1 MKRVAL
7 FPSAF
12 HPSLGGV
19 EELTGQLALQM
30 VKKGGG
36 VLICTN
42 RWPRALPAKEWWKGV
57 LVHRFPFRLPED
69 NLKARVSF
77 RLTGMRILREVVR
90 ALVRFRAEVV
100 HVHCVS
106 ANAWYA
112 ARAAEALGL
121 PLVVSSHG
129 ERTMDANGLYEKSPL
144 YNRILRDVL
153 GRARWVTA
161 CSKATLG
168 DLQTYWGRDFPNGQ
182 SVVYGG
188 VGEDAFCAAS
198 AWQHPV
204 PYIFALGRLVKQKGF
219 SELLKAFALAD
230 VPGVNL
236 LLAGEGPERETL
248 TELRDS
254 LGLCGKVHFV
264 GRADRAQVRSL
275 FSGCIGLVV
284 PSLREPM
291 GIVALEGMAAGKPL
305 VVSAV
310 GGLREIVPEGAG
322 ARHVAPGDVGQLAEG
337 IVWLANRRETV
348 GATGLGERVADF
360 LWANIAQKYAE
371 IYEKIARRQFEGDSG
386 RIAWGRAL
394 TFG

>member
-19 EELTGQLALQM
+19 EELTGQLALQL
-30 VKKGGG
+30 VKRGGG

-42 RWPRALPAKEWWKGV
+42 CWPRTLSVRELWKGV
-57 LVHRFPFRLPED
+57 VVHRFPFRLPED

-77 RLTGMRILREVVR
+77 RLTGMRILGEVVR
-90 ALVRFRAEVV
+90 TLERFRAEVV

-106 ANAWYA
+106 GNAWYA

-121 PLVVSSHG
+121 PLVVSAHG
-129 ERTMDANGLYEKSPL
+129 ERTMDANGIYDHSPL
-144 YNRILRDVL
+144 YNRVLRDVL
-153 GRARWVTA
+153 GRAHWVTA

-168 DLQTYWGRDFPNGQ
+168 DLETYWGREFPNGK

-188 VGEDAFCAAS
+188 VGEDAFVAVSPWPHTA
-198 AWQHPV
+198 

-230 VPGVNL
+230 VPGVDL
-236 LLAGEGPERETL
+236 LLAGEGPEKAAL

-254 LGLCGKVHFV
+254 LGLSGKVHFV

-275 FSGCIGLVV
+275 FSGCVGLVV

-310 GGLREIVPEGAG
+310 GGLREIVPEGPG
-322 ARHVAPGDVGQLAEG
+322 ARHVAPGDVPQLARG
-337 IVWLANRRETV
+337 IVWLANESEMGVVSGQRGR
-348 GATGLGERVADF
+348 AADF
-360 LWANIAQKYAE
+360 LWANIAQEYVA
-371 IYEKIARRQFEGDSG
+371 IYEKITRRQFEGHTS
-386 RIAWGRAL
+386 RIARGRAL

>member
-36 VLICTN
+36 VLMCTN

-57 LVHRFPFRLPED
+57 RVHRFPFRMPED
-69 NLKARVSF
+69 NLKARISF
-77 RLTGMRILREVVR
+77 RLTGARILGEVVR
-90 ALVRFRAEVV
+90 ALARFRAEVV

-112 ARAAEALGL
+112 VRAAEALGL

-161 CSKATLG
+161 CSKATLA
-168 DLQTYWGRDFPNGQ
+168 DLQTYWGREFPNGQ

-188 VGEDAFCAAS
+188 VGEDAFSAA
-198 AWQHPV
+198 APWQHAS

-219 SELLKAFALAD
+219 TELLKAFGLAN
-230 VPGVNL
+230 VAGVDL
-236 LLAGEGPERETL
+236 LLAGEGPERDRL

-264 GRADRAQVRSL
+264 GRADRAQVRAL

-310 GGLREIVPEGAG
+310 DGLKEIVPEGAG
-322 ARHVAPGDVGQLAEG
+322 ARQVAPGDVGQLARG
-337 IVWLANRRETV
+337 IVWLVNQREK
-348 GATGLGERVADF
+348 GSDTGLGERVADF
-360 LWANIAQKYAE
+360 LWANIAQEYVA

-386 RIAWGRAL
+386 RVASGRAL